1 MGGADL
7 WKMFDVK
14 PVIGRF
20 FTAAE
25 DVPPAGTRVAVL
37 SYAYWQTQFG
47 GRKDAIGTTM
57 DIGPAK
63 YTIIGVAPEGFTG
76 FELDPVVAFVPIAAP
91 RTTPWAA
98 EVRRIRGTAPTT

>member
-1 MGGADL
+1 MRVGVGAADL

-25 DVPPAGTRVAVL
+25 DERRTESPVAVL
-37 SYAYWQTQFG
+37 SYGYWQTQFG
-47 GRKDAIGTTM
+47 GRTDVLGTTL

-63 YTIIGVAPEGFTG
+63 YTVIGVAPEGFTG
-76 FELDPVVAFVPIAAP
+76 FRDDS
-91 RTTPWAA
+91 R
-98 EVRRIRGTAPTT
+98 